1 MLRYATN
8 DPRACAIL
16 GRMGQTRAAGR
27 QAQAVRAVS
36 GRILQLA
43 RGYQLQSRNRICR
56 HGITVAQC
64 YALESLVDRGGALV
78 TELAAALSL
87 DKSNASRTADAL
99 IDLGLAR
106 VAPVPGNA
114 RARRLVVTRKGER
127 LAARI
132 AAEIEAE
139 HRTAFAGFDA
149 SQLEACER
157 VLGALLTRR

>member
-1 MLRYATN
+1 
-8 DPRACAIL
+8 
-16 GRMGQTRAAGR
+16 MGQTRTTKR
-27 QAQAVRAVS
+27 QAQALQTLS
-36 GRILQLA
+36 ERILQLA

-78 TELAAALSL
+78 TELATALSL

-99 IDLGLAR
+99 IDLGLAS
-106 VAPVPGNA
+106 VVPVPGNA
-114 RARRLVVTRKGER
+114 RARRLVATRKGER

-132 AAEIEAE
+132 AAEIETE
-139 HRTAFAGFDA
+139 HRRAFAAFDA

-157 VLGALLTRR
+157 VLSALLTRS

>member
-1 MLRYATN
+1 MA
-8 DPRACAIL
+8 
-16 GRMGQTRAAGR
+16 QTRAAKR
-27 QAQAVRAVS
+27 QQALQALS
-36 GRILQLA
+36 ERILKLA
-43 RGYQLQSRNRICR
+43 KGYQLQSRNRICR

-106 VAPVPGNA
+106 VVPVPGNA
-114 RARRLVVTRKGER
+114 RARRLVATRKGER

-132 AAEIEAE
+132 AAEIEQE
-139 HRTAFAGFDA
+139 HRAAFAGFDA
-149 SQLEACER
+149 AQLDACER
-157 VLGALLTRR
+157 VLSALLTRS